1 MFDLAPHHK
10 FGLSLKSPVMPASG
24 AVGYGDEYSDLI
36 NYGLLGAFVTNPV
49 SLRPRKTSR
58 GTRLRVYSDHL
69 VVHTGLPNPG
79 VKAVI
84 HKYSKIWERLPIPV
98 IVHLVTTTPDETLK
112 VALRLSNITG
122 VVGIELGLADRT
134 TPDHAIRLVHAAAEG
149 DLPVIV
155 RVPFGRVDEL
165 ASLLSEEGA
174 SALTLTAP
182 PRVVLPPE
190 QGIQDE
196 NSRFYR
202 GRLYGPAVFPLL
214 LGVLSRWARKLPVPI
229 IACGGIQSAQ
239 EALACLNLGATAVQI
254 DAVLWRDP
262 TLLDTIS
269 QELTRLITTFIY
281 EDSVKERNDD
291 DTNLES
297 SGDDISNFIVST

>member
-1 MFDLAPHHK
+1 MYELAPHHK

-24 AVGYGDEYSDLI
+24 AAGYGDEYSHLI
-36 NYGLLGAFVTNPV
+36 NYSLLGAFVTNPV
-49 SLRPRKTSR
+49 SLRPRKAAR
-58 GTRLRVYSDHL
+58 GRRLRVHSDHL

-79 VKAVI
+79 VKAVVQ
-84 HKYSKIWERLPIPV
+84 KYRKIWERLPIPV
-98 IVHLVTTTPDETLK
+98 IVHLIATTPEETAK
-112 VALRLSNITG
+112 VATRLSNITG

-134 TPDHAIRLVHAAAEG
+134 TPDRAIHMVHAAADG

-155 RVPFGRVDEL
+155 RIPFGRVDDL
-165 ASLLSEEGA
+165 APLLSEEGA

-190 QGIQDE
+190 QGMHDE
-196 NSRFYR
+196 NLRFYR
-202 GRLYGPAVFPLL
+202 GRLYGPTVLPLL

-229 IACGGIQSAQ
+229 IACGGIQSAE

-262 TLLDTIS
+262 TLLETITR
-269 QELTRLITTFIY
+269 ELTHLVTTLI
-281 EDSVKERNDD
+281 DQNHVKERNHD

-297 SGDDISNFIVST
+297 SGDNISAPIIGA